1 MSASLLSTISKKYI
15 QRCNLGNATANLSFQ
30 KNSFYHFRRTKK
42 TKQNKTKKKP
52 IPNVPF
58 SLTVSKLKA
67 SLMIR
72 ANCYTKNSPSFPKYY
87 SSLIIKAYLFLQGF
101 FGWNSHY
108 QFNKKTS
115 QSVDISWPAMR
126 FLSQN
131 LQNYNKCHSLFVAL
145 KVTKNNYWHH
155 RTPLIFVFPSF
166 I

>member
-1 MSASLLSTISKKYI
+1 MQRQTWAFKKI
-15 QRCNLGNATANLSFQ
+15 VFTTLGEQ
-30 KNSFYHFRRTKK
+30 K
-42 TKQNKTKKKP
+42 KQNKTKQKKT
-52 IPNVPF
+52 NSKCPF
-58 SLTVSKLKA
+58 LLNSIKAESLT
-67 SLMIR
+67 IR

-155 RTPLIFVFPSF
+155 RTPLIFVFPCF

>member
-15 QRCNLGNATANLSFQ
+15 QRCNLGNKMANLSFQ
-30 KNSFYHFRRTKK
+30 KNSFNLFRSTK
-42 TKQNKTKKKP
+42 TKQNKTKTQFQMSLSP
-52 IPNVPF
+52 
-58 SLTVSKLKA
+58 LTVSKLKA

-126 FLSQN
+126 FLFQN

-155 RTPLIFVFPSF
+155 RTPLIFVFPCF